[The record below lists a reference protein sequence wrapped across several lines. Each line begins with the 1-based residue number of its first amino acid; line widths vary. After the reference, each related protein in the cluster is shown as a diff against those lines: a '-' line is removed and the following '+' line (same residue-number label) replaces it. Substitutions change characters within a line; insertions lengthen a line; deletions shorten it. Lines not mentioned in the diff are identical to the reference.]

1 MATGP
6 SYRVPFRR
14 RREGKTDY
22 RSRRALVLSRLPRLV
37 VRRTLNHIIVQIV
50 KAEVAGDHVIASAH
64 SREMAKTYGWQ
75 GNCRNVPAAYLTGL
89 LCGFKAMVHGVKKAV
104 LDIGLHSPS
113 RGARVFAALKGVL
126 DAGVT
131 VPHSENML
139 PDETR
144 ISGKH
149 IADYGSQLSS
159 NPEIYQQKF
168 SKNLSRGLRPEQ
180 LSEHFSLI
188 KDKITS
194 SFEEK
199 KGT

>member
-14 RREGKTDY
+14 RKEGKTDY

-37 VRRTLNHIIVQIV
+37 VRRTLKHTIVQIV
-50 KAEVAGDHVIASAH
+50 KAEVAGDNVVASAH
-64 SREMAKTYGWQ
+64 SRELAKTYGWQ

-89 LCGFKAMVHGVKKAV
+89 LCGLKAMVHGVKKAV

-126 DAGVT
+126 DSGIT

-144 ISGKH
+144 ISGRH

-159 NPEIYQQKF
+159 NPEIYQQRF
-168 SKNLSRGLRPEQ
+168 SKHLSRGLRPEQ

-188 KDKITS
+188 KGKITS
-194 SFEEK
+194 SFEK
-199 KGT
+199 KE